1 MANHVVATSWSGQ
14 VLCWEIQLSPTIQQG
29 SPSVASIPKAA
40 IQLDKPVLCSAWQ
53 PDGSTVFIGA
63 RVWGEWEWEC
73 RAFGFLWVCGKGA
86 CVCFARGCARQPS
99 MWPHKSRRFTDHPH
113 TPQSPPGGCDNT
125 AKMWNLATNQQQQ
138 VAAHSEPVR
147 HCLWVPQHNMLVTG
161 SWDKTLKYW
170 DLRSPNP
177 VHTHQLPERCY
188 GLSSSGNIMVA
199 ATAERH
205 IQIFNLANPQTPW
218 KTEMSPLKFQTR
230 CVACFPDAKG
240 YLLGSVEGRVAVQ
253 YVDDPPPPAKGD
265 SFTFKCHRSTTDIYA
280 VNGISFHPRFGT
292 FATCGSDGGYT
303 FWDKDSKQRL
313 KGFTCGSVPISCGAF
328 NK

>member
-1 MANHVVATSWSGQ
+1 MTDGVSSLSFSPVANHVVATSWSGQ

-53 PDGSTVFIGA
+53 PDGSTVFI
-63 RVWGEWEWEC
+63 
-73 RAFGFLWVCGKGA
+73 
-86 CVCFARGCARQPS
+86 
-99 MWPHKSRRFTDHPH
+99 
-113 TPQSPPGGCDNT
+113 GGCDNT

-313 KGFTCGSVPISCGAF
+313 KGFTCGSVPISLRRL
-328 NK
+328 